1 MFFLDIT
8 SSLTSWHDWGSV
20 NLFLK
25 KFINKKIKEGEERK
39 AANSWS
45 CTDGAQFHK
54 KNALKLLLVGVFEM
68 FDLDSN
74 PSNCMCNCY
83 LRTFFTVE

>member
-1 MFFLDIT
+1 MHLWHINDCWLFFLDIT

-54 KNALKLLLVGVFEM
+54 KNALKLLLVGVFEL
-68 FDLDSN
+68 FKDIFNL
-74 PSNCMCNCY
+74 
-83 LRTFFTVE
+83 LLQ